1 MNFLAENAL
10 AIWMVG
16 AVLVTMAGITVAQLR
31 TRGALLALLA
41 VIVFVGALLVVE
53 HLIETPR
60 EAVARTLDELAAAI
74 EANDLPG
81 VLAFIAPTAGEI
93 RKDAETLMPLVV
105 VNKAR
110 VLGTPE
116 ITVDE
121 SAQPLSATAT
131 ATAKCQ
137 GFVDVT
143 VRQNGAKGPYMD
155 RVEIHFVATGDRWL
169 IESYTPARDW
179 RRAASGGL
187 P

>member
-10 AIWMVG
+10 AIWMGG
-16 AVLVTMAGITVAQLR
+16 AVLLTMAGIAFAQLR
-31 TRGALLALLA
+31 TRGAFVALVA
-41 VIVFVGALLVVE
+41 VIALTGTLLIVE
-53 HLIETPR
+53 HEIETPR
-60 EAVARTLDELAAAI
+60 EAVERTLGELAATI

-81 VLAFIAPTAGEI
+81 VLAFIAPTADEV

-110 VLGTPE
+110 VLGTPDV
-116 ITVDE
+116 TVDE
-121 SAQPLSATAT
+121 SAQPPL

-143 VRQNGAKGPYMD
+143 VRQNGVKGPYMD

-179 RRAASGGL
+179 HRAASGGR

>member
-1 MNFLAENAL
+1 MNYLAENAL

-16 AVLVTMAGITVAQLR
+16 AVLVTMAGIAYAQLR
-31 TRGALLALLA
+31 TRGALVALLA
-41 VIVFVGALLVVE
+41 VIAFVSLLLVVE
-53 HLIETPR
+53 HLVETPR
-60 EAVARTLDELAAAI
+60 EAVARTLNELAATI

-81 VLAFIAPTAGEI
+81 VLAYIAPTAGEV

-116 ITVDE
+116 ITVDD
-121 SAQPLSATAT
+121 SAQPLA

-155 RVEIHFVATGDRWL
+155 RVEIHFVAAGDRWL

-179 RRAASGGL
+179 RRAASGGR

>member
-1 MNFLAENAL
+1 MNYLAENAL
-10 AIWMVG
+10 VIWMVG
-16 AVLVTMAGITVAQLR
+16 AVLVTMAGIAYAQLR
-31 TRGALLALLA
+31 TRGALVALLA
-41 VIVFVGALLVVE
+41 VIVFTGLLLVVE

-60 EAVARTLDELAAAI
+60 EAIERTLNELAATI

-81 VLAFIAPTAGEI
+81 VLAFIAPTAGAV

-121 SAQPLSATAT
+121 SAQPLSATA
-131 ATAKCQ
+131 KCQ

-155 RVEIHFVATGDRWL
+155 RVEIHLVVAGDRWL
-169 IESYTPARDW
+169 IESYAPARDW
-179 RRAASGGL
+179 RRAASGGR

>member
-1 MNFLAENAL
+1 MGFLAENAL
-10 AIWMVG
+10 AIWMGG
-16 AVLVTMAGITVAQLR
+16 AVLVTMAGIAFAQLR
-31 TRGALLALLA
+31 TRGALAALLA
-41 VIVFVGALLVVE
+41 VIALTGTLLVAE
-53 HLIETPR
+53 HVIETPR
-60 EAVARTLDELAAAI
+60 EAVERTLNELAAAI

-81 VLAFIAPTAGEI
+81 VLAYIAPTAGEV
-93 RKDAETLMPLVV
+93 RKDAETLMPLVI

-121 SAQPLSATAT
+121 SAEPFS

-143 VRQNGAKGPYMD
+143 VRQNGVKGPYMD
-155 RVEIHFVATGDRWL
+155 RVEIHFVADGDRWL

-179 RRAASGGL
+179 RRAASGGR